1 MKIKLLKL
9 VNFRNFTSLDLSFG
23 KKIIYLVGL
32 NGQGKTNVVESISVL
47 ALLNSFRTS
56 SYNNLQKNGELFFTI
71 SGNFIDNDGLDI
83 DVDISFDKGLK
94 KIRLNEKKVSKF
106 SDYWGKIPLVYLIPE
121 EGVITQGPPSE
132 RRRFLD
138 KLLSLVSKEYFILLQ
153 KYTKVIKSKNK
164 ILNQAKKDSS
174 NNNNNN
180 NKSQYYDMI
189 QVYNDQ
195 MVEYGS
201 RLIELRI
208 EFLEKYNNYFNSTIS
223 AISESIHNGSLK
235 YFSSL
240 DLNNYREE
248 FSKKLSSSMDI
259 EIIRGACIL
268 GPHKDDLIFE
278 LNELNLR
285 NFGSKGQHKI
295 FLVALKLA
303 EIEFI
308 KSITNEYPIFILDD
322 LYSEID
328 NEKSKKIAEL
338 LDRDIQTFITTHD
351 DSKIGYFNSEN
362 LQVLRVSNG
371 EITSY

>member
-1 MKIKLLKL
+1 MKIKSIRL
-9 VNFRNFTSLDLSFG
+9 VNFRNFSSLELNFH

-32 NGQGKTNVVESISVL
+32 NGQGKTNVVEAISVL
-47 ALLNSFRTS
+47 ALLNSFRTN
-56 SYNNLQKNGELFFTI
+56 SYSLLQKNGEQFFTL
-71 SGNFIDNDGLDI
+71 SGEFLDNNGFDI
-83 DVDISFDKGLK
+83 DVKISYENTKK
-94 KIRLNEKKVSKF
+94 KIVLNDKRVIKF

-138 KLLSLVSKEYFILLQ
+138 KLLSLVSKEYFDYLQ
-153 KYTKVIKSKNK
+153 KYSKIIKSKNN
-164 ILNQAKKDSS
+164 ILNQAKKDSFS
-174 NNNNNN
+174 IEKK
-180 NKSQYYDMI
+180 KSYYDMI
-189 QVYNDQ
+189 IVYNNQ
-195 MVEYGS
+195 LVEYGS
-201 RLIELRI
+201 KIFELRLN
-208 EFLEKYNNYFNSTIS
+208 FLEKYNKYFNTTIS
-223 AISESIHNGSLK
+223 AISDNIHSGSLK
-235 YFSSL
+235 YHSTL
-240 DLNNYREE
+240 DISNYSIE
-248 FSKKLSSSMDI
+248 FKNKLSSSMDF
-259 EIIRGACIL
+259 EIMRGLSMI

-278 LNELNLR
+278 LNEYNLR

-351 DSKIGYFNSEN
+351 DSKISYFNKEN
-362 LQVLRVSNG
+362 IQALKVNEGIV
-371 EITSY
+371 TDY